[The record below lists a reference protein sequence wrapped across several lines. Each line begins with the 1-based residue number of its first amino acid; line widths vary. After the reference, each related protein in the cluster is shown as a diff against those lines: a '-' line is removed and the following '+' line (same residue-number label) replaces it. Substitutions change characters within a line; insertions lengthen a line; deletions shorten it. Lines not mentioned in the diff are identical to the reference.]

1 MDKKELRKFIC
12 EVLNIPKITPTI
24 EGQIH
29 RFVME
34 LGVSYKEIAQA
45 LVFFLE
51 EEGGTYE
58 EKYGIGILKSVFA
71 RSNAHFEK
79 KRKEKEKQIESV
91 KLAKEQ
97 PDIVLTVKEIKQ
109 RKKRPKIDIENLEI
123 E

>member
-12 EVLNIPKITPTI
+12 EVLQIPKITPTI

-34 LGVSYKEIAQA
+34 LGVTYKEIAQA

-51 EEGGTYE
+51 EEQGIYE
-58 EKYGIGILKSVFA
+58 EKYGIGILKNLFG
-71 RSNAHFEK
+71 RSKAHFER
-79 KRKEKEKQIESV
+79 KRKEKEKQLQSIE
-91 KLAKEQ
+91 LAKEQ
-97 PDIVLTVKEIKQ
+97 PDIVLVVTEVKQ